1 MNSVVQEWVS
11 EKCSW
16 KQQTVLLASF
26 RGCDGLPK
34 QDPSKLFTKK
44 MRATLLKNA
53 DATST
58 FIVDTGFT
66 LTTEHKEPIDDF
78 FIDCS
83 RGSMDAYPVH
93 WFLHLLQAAEIVAY
107 KCPIESVAEYW
118 RYFYLCGIKAMHVN
132 PETEQQMDARLAD
145 NRDC

>member
-1 MNSVVQEWVS
+1 MSSVVQSWVG
-11 EKCSW
+11 ECCTW
-16 KQQTVLLASF
+16 KQQTVLLAAF

-34 QDPSKLFTKK
+34 HDPSKVFTKK
-44 MRATLLKNA
+44 MRSTLLNNA
-53 DATST
+53 DTSST
-58 FIVDTGFT
+58 FMVDADFA
-66 LTTEHKEPIDDF
+66 LTDEHKEPIDDF

-132 PETEQQMDARLAD
+132 PETEEQMDARLAD
-145 NRDC
+145 NLSC